1 MPLRWRKSV
10 TCTFEYTDN
19 QHYKDTSYKLA
30 TARGVKAIA
39 FAAVPQI
46 IEKGIVI
53 LPFGKYKS
61 GENVVSAMIAAPV
74 QIANNEYICI
84 VVLRKRQEIN
94 KLYVHEVTIKE
105 KLLDDNSNSA
115 TNQEVIPNSL
125 TGSSNPT
132 QSLAT
137 NQRDI
142 ANVLQKIISTKS
154 S

>member
-1 MPLRWRKSV
+1 V

-61 GENVVSAMIAAPV
+61 GENVISAMIAAPI
-74 QIANNEYICI
+74 QIANNEYICV

-105 KLLDDNSNSA
+105 KLLDSSSNPAHIPA
-115 TNQEVIPNSL
+115 TNQGVIFDSL

-132 QSLAT
+132 QSLAA
-137 NQRDI
+137 NQGDI
-142 ANVLQKIISTKS
+142 AKVLHKIISAK
-154 S
+154 